1 MPESP
6 QFFYQRVNG
15 NLVCKKV
22 FDAASA
28 KELRRQG
35 FKLSAELWPAVATAK
50 VEPAEP
56 TAEPEASS
64 VAWHV

>member
-1 MPESP
+1 MPEFP

-15 NLVCKKV
+15 SLVCKKV

-28 KELRRQG
+28 EELRRQG

-50 VEPAEP
+50 VEPPSSAEL
-56 TAEPEASS
+56 AA
-64 VAWHV
+64 